1 MLASFLR
8 SVDDLYKIEFR
19 TDAERHFLI
28 VKITRDFLYKEVYI
42 SFELLSDE
50 ESIVRAIRKTI
61 ALLED
66 AYEHK

>member
-8 SVDDLYKIEFR
+8 SVDDSYKIEFR
-19 TDAERHFLI
+19 TDAERRLLI
-28 VKITRDFLYKEVYI
+28 VKVTKGFLYKEVYI

-61 ALLED
+61 TLLED

>member
-8 SVDDLYKIEFR
+8 SVDDSYKIEFR
-19 TDAERHFLI
+19 TDAERRLLI
-28 VKITRDFLYKEVYI
+28 VKVTKGFLYKEVYI

-50 ESIVRAIRKTI
+50 ESIVRAIRNTI
-61 ALLED
+61 TLLED

>member
-8 SVDDLYKIEFR
+8 SVDDSYKIEFR
-19 TDAERHFLI
+19 TDAERRLLI
-28 VKITRDFLYKEVYI
+28 VKVTKEFLYKEVYI

-50 ESIVRAIRKTI
+50 ESIVRAIRNTI
-61 ALLED
+61 TLLED